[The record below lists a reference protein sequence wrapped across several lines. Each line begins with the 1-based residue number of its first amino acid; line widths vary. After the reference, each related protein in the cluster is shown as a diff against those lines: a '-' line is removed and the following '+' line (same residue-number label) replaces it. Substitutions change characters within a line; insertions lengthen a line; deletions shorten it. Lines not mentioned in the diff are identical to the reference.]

1 MANEELYLLNEIY
14 ERYIEEA
21 KKYEVNG
28 NFSLAKKYYE
38 NASRSMKKIAEQST
52 GNLRD
57 IRFKRA
63 EDLLERAN
71 KMEINEENASLKDEN
86 EDQKKWDAS
95 EKTNIHFSDIAGMDD
110 VKNIIKIQMILPFIH
125 PDVYKIYKKKTG
137 GGVLLYG
144 PPGCGKTM
152 FAKAVAC
159 EVDAT
164 FFHVKSSDIV
174 SKWVGESEQNINSL
188 FQTAIK
194 CDKAVIFID
203 EVDALFAKRGEDTY
217 NDKRVNEFL
226 QQMDGF
232 SSKNEKILIIGATNR
247 PWDIDNAALRSG
259 RFSKKI
265 FIPLPD
271 VNARLFL
278 FKKNLT
284 DIPIDEMDFDLLV
297 EKTKGFSCADI
308 VEVIDSAKNRAI
320 QVSIEK
326 NIIGNITKED
336 ILLSIENVGKN
347 VNKNIDLEYIN
358 YSNNCAME

>member
-1 MANEELYLLNEIY
+1 MANEELYLLNEVY
-14 ERYIEEA
+14 DRYIEEA
-21 KKYEVNG
+21 KKYELNG

-38 NASRSMKKIAEQST
+38 NASKCMKKIAEQST
-52 GNLRD
+52 GKLKD
-57 IRFKRA
+57 VRFKRA
-63 EDLLERAN
+63 EELLKRAN
-71 KMEINEENASLKDEN
+71 KINDKNFSLKDEN
-86 EDQKKWDAS
+86 NADLKKWNVS
-95 EKTNIHFSDIAGMDD
+95 EKPNVHFSDIAGMDD
-110 VKNIIKIQMILPFIH
+110 VKNIIKIQMVLPFIH

-174 SKWVGESEQNINSL
+174 SKWVGESEHNINLL

-203 EVDALFAKRGEDTY
+203 EVDALFAKRGDDPY

-232 SSKNEKILIIGATNR
+232 SSENEKILIIGATNR
-247 PWDIDNAALRSG
+247 PWDIDVAALRSG

-271 VNARLFL
+271 ENARLFL
-278 FKKNLT
+278 FKKNFA

-297 EKTKGFSCADI
+297 EKTKGFSGADI
-308 VEVIDSAKNRAI
+308 VEVIDSAKNRVI
-320 QVSIEK
+320 QTSIEK
-326 NIIGNITKED
+326 NIIGNITKDD

-347 VNKNIDLEYIN
+347 VNKNLDLEYIN
-358 YSNNCAME
+358 YSNNYAME